1 MSALGRTPTRT
12 APSAPSLST
21 RCEPRDACGGA
32 ARRRL
37 MSPHGRPRL
46 PQPIPLWVPR
56 GSLGDVRLESGLSP
70 LTCGVLAP
78 LLPVAVHIGGLE
90 TVLAPLHLPR
100 PPTLAAEA
108 RRTSCYNPPQDAL
121 PRGAAAQGNHVL
133 SLMGDHEG

>member
-1 MSALGRTPTRT
+1 
-12 APSAPSLST
+12 
-21 RCEPRDACGGA
+21 
-32 ARRRL
+32 
-37 MSPHGRPRL
+37 MSPHGLPRL
-46 PQPIPLWVPR
+46 PQQIPLWVPR